1 MYKDEPWTLNEKKEV
16 KKTSKVMSYLKKER
30 NNSEIAVM
38 RVKKFV
44 ELHKDKVFTIAQL
57 ADALDLSEGT
67 VSSTMNRLA
76 TLGEV
81 NVVYMQRPHW
91 SPVFQHASAA
101 SSRVDFV
108 YKGGDPIIKVKELFE
123 RNVNEVYSKAMIL
136 KEIEV
141 SESMLNRCLQIYL
154 TNGTLKLVGT
164 IDGCAQYQHRD
175 GDKNGYEIYADF
187 NDDYMALSEYLHLH
201 NLEEYKETFIK
212 ELKGKD
218 RFYYTG
224 RGLRRR
230 YPIEAMEKIAKK
242 VSKKSILSGLFG
254 K

>member
-1 MYKDEPWTLNEKKEV
+1 MYKDEPWTLNKKKST
-16 KKTSKVMSYLKKER
+16 KKSRVLSYLKKEK
-30 NNSEIAVM
+30 NDSEIAVM
-38 RVKKFV
+38 QVRKFV
-44 ELHKDKVFTIAQL
+44 ELHKDKVFTITQL

-76 TLGEV
+76 TLGEI

-101 SSRVDFV
+101 SSKVPFV
-108 YKGGDPIIKVKELFE
+108 YKGGDPIIKVKELLE
-123 RNVNEVYSKAMIL
+123 KNVNEVYSKAMIL
-136 KEIEV
+136 KEINI

-164 IDGCAQYQHRD
+164 VDGYAQYQHRD
-175 GDKNGYEIYADF
+175 GDKNGYEIYADLD
-187 NDDYMALSEYLHLH
+187 NNYMALSEYLHLH
-201 NLEEYKETFIK
+201 NLEDYKETFIK

-218 RFYYTG
+218 RFYYT
-224 RGLRRR
+224 RKGLRRR
-230 YPIEAMEKIAKK
+230 YPIENMEKIAKK
-242 VSKKSILSGLFG
+242 VSKKSILSGLLG